1 MRILIALLVG
11 SAASAVIVTAAFAIL
26 NVVTSDGRS
35 VDFPQAMATF
45 GVLALFANLSIAS
58 TIGLFWHA
66 SARVFGLRGL
76 LAYALPAV
84 AVGALLALT
93 LIVVTENR
101 APEPRYSTFVGVVN
115 LLSLGASLGGLTA
128 VFAWLIRRPDR
139 DPPNPPTPA
148 S

>member
-1 MRILIALLVG
+1 MRVLAALIAG
-11 SAASAVIVTAAFAIL
+11 SAASAAIVTAAFAIL

-35 VDFPQAMATF
+35 ADFPQAMATF
-45 GVLALFANLSIAS
+45 AVLTLFANLIVAS

-76 LAYALPAV
+76 LAYALPAI

-93 LIVVTENR
+93 LIVVTEDR
-101 APEPRYSTFVGVVN
+101 APGPRYSTLVGVGN
-115 LLSLGASLGGLTA
+115 LLSLGASLGGLTG
-128 VFAWLIRRPDR
+128 VFAWLVRRPDR